1 MRPLNEMSRDQTESA
16 PKPQRWQ
23 ALVKQLQSNV
33 RTEPCN
39 RRTHPFAHLLT
50 LKILIWHSN
59 AGDWQLRHAA
69 LTDQTWFTMRVCER
83 ERVSVCERERQR
95 ARAPVRWKWA
105 EFGVRIVNL
114 TVTYHVIH
122 LSDAL
127 CTLTHCFTFALS
139 HTQTHT
145 HKCAFTHIHA
155 DTHKFPHTM
164 HLQPFQLFIPIL
176 GIINQHALSYFASL
190 PLLVSVFLDYTTV
203 REAAPQEKKVQ
214 ASNRFPPG
222 SHLGTLHT
230 WQPQRTAPFLIAD
243 HAN

>member
-1 MRPLNEMSRDQTESA
+1 MRPLNEMSRDQTERA
-16 PKPQRWQ
+16 PEPQRWQ

-127 CTLTHCFTFALS
+127 CTLTHSFARSLS
-139 HTQTHT
+139 RTQTHT
-145 HKCAFTHIHA
+145 HTQMCIHTHSCRHTQISTHDAPPALPAIHSNLGDNQSA
-155 DTHKFPHTM
+155 RSV
-164 HLQPFQLFIPIL
+164 LFC
-176 GIINQHALSYFASL
+176 FASFARFR
-190 PLLVSVFLDYTTV
+190 FLGLHRCQRSCSS
-203 REAAPQEKKVQ
+203 RED
-214 ASNRFPPG
+214 S
-222 SHLGTLHT
+222 SS
-230 WQPQRTAPFLIAD
+230 I
-243 HAN
+243 

>member
-1 MRPLNEMSRDQTESA
+1 MRPLNEMSRDQTERA
-16 PKPQRWQ
+16 PEPQRWQ

-33 RTEPCN
+33 LTEPCN

-127 CTLTHCFTFALS
+127 CTLTHSFARSLS
-139 HTQTHT
+139 RTQTHT
-145 HKCAFTHIHA
+145 HTNVHSHTFMQTH
-155 DTHKFPHTM
+155 TNFHTRCTSS
-164 HLQPFQLFIPIL
+164 PSSYSFQSW
-176 GIINQHALSYFASL
+176 G
-190 PLLVSVFLDYTTV
+190 
-203 REAAPQEKKVQ
+203 
-214 ASNRFPPG
+214 
-222 SHLGTLHT
+222 
-230 WQPQRTAPFLIAD
+230 
-243 HAN
+243 